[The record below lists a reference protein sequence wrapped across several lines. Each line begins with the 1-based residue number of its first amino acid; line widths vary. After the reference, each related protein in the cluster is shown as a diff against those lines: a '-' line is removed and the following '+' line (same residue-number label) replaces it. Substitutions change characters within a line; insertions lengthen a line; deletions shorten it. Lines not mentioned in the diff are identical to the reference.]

1 MSSKY
6 FKSERVL
13 LDGRFKPA
21 TLAVE
26 EGTIRQILDY
36 SFPNSDDGHVVDFG
50 EKLVLPGLVDT
61 HVHINEPGR
70 TEWEGF
76 DTATQAAAA
85 GGITTVVDMPLN
97 CIPVTTTPDALAEKL
112 TSLADKLWVDCGF
125 WGGLVPE
132 SLPDLEGLIRAGVL
146 GVKSF
151 TIESGVDEFP
161 MVEAEH
167 LKQAMEI
174 LAKYDLPYLIHAELE
189 NEDVDEKISEQA
201 GHPES
206 YQAFLESRPKS
217 WENDAISLLI
227 DLMDELTKAELNP
240 RVHVVHLSSSDAISD
255 IHSAQD
261 RGLLLT
267 AETCPHYLALASE
280 LIPEG
285 NTLYKCCRPIRDD
298 ENRKKLWQ
306 GLIDSTIGF
315 IVSDH
320 SPCTPRLKLIE
331 SGDLQSAWGGISSLQ
346 FGLPIIWAE
355 AKLLGLSLEQ
365 VIEWMATKP
374 AEFVGLGLTK
384 GRLSIG
390 YDADFI
396 VFDEMAETVVTKD
409 SIKYRHKVTPYEGRA
424 VLGKVEKTFLRG
436 NLIFESGR
444 SVGRPTGKP
453 ILHELD

>member
-97 CIPVTTTPDALAEKL
+97 SIPVTTTPDALAEKL
-112 TSLADKLWVDCGF
+112 TSLADKLGVDCGF

-167 LKQAMEI
+167 LRQAMEI

-189 NEDVDEKISEQA
+189 LSLIHISE
-201 GHPES
+201 PT
-206 YQAFLESRPKS
+206 RP
-217 WENDAISLLI
+217 
-227 DLMDELTKAELNP
+227 
-240 RVHVVHLSSSDAISD
+240 
-255 IHSAQD
+255 
-261 RGLLLT
+261 
-267 AETCPHYLALASE
+267 
-280 LIPEG
+280 
-285 NTLYKCCRPIRDD
+285 
-298 ENRKKLWQ
+298 
-306 GLIDSTIGF
+306 
-315 IVSDH
+315 
-320 SPCTPRLKLIE
+320 
-331 SGDLQSAWGGISSLQ
+331 
-346 FGLPIIWAE
+346 
-355 AKLLGLSLEQ
+355 
-365 VIEWMATKP
+365 
-374 AEFVGLGLTK
+374 
-384 GRLSIG
+384 
-390 YDADFI
+390 
-396 VFDEMAETVVTKD
+396 
-409 SIKYRHKVTPYEGRA
+409 
-424 VLGKVEKTFLRG
+424 
-436 NLIFESGR
+436 
-444 SVGRPTGKP
+444 
-453 ILHELD
+453 

>member
-36 SFPNSDDGHVVDFG
+36 SFTMSDDGDVVDFG

-151 TIESGVDEFP
+151 TIE
-161 MVEAEH
+161 
-167 LKQAMEI
+167 
-174 LAKYDLPYLIHAELE
+174 
-189 NEDVDEKISEQA
+189 
-201 GHPES
+201 
-206 YQAFLESRPKS
+206 
-217 WENDAISLLI
+217 
-227 DLMDELTKAELNP
+227 
-240 RVHVVHLSSSDAISD
+240 
-255 IHSAQD
+255 
-261 RGLLLT
+261 
-267 AETCPHYLALASE
+267 
-280 LIPEG
+280 
-285 NTLYKCCRPIRDD
+285 
-298 ENRKKLWQ
+298 
-306 GLIDSTIGF
+306 
-315 IVSDH
+315 
-320 SPCTPRLKLIE
+320 
-331 SGDLQSAWGGISSLQ
+331 
-346 FGLPIIWAE
+346 
-355 AKLLGLSLEQ
+355 
-365 VIEWMATKP
+365 
-374 AEFVGLGLTK
+374 
-384 GRLSIG
+384 
-390 YDADFI
+390 
-396 VFDEMAETVVTKD
+396 
-409 SIKYRHKVTPYEGRA
+409 
-424 VLGKVEKTFLRG
+424 
-436 NLIFESGR
+436 
-444 SVGRPTGKP
+444 
-453 ILHELD
+453 

>member
-36 SFPNSDDGHVVDFG
+36 SFTNSEDGDVVDFG

-189 NEDVDEKISEQA
+189 NGDVDEKISEQA

-255 IHSAQD
+255 IHNAQE

-280 LIPEG
+280 LIPDG
-285 NTLYKCCRPIRDD
+285 NTLYKCCPPIRDD

-315 IVSDH
+315 IVSDQIR
-320 SPCTPRLKLIE
+320 S
-331 SGDLQSAWGGISSLQ
+331 DQ
-346 FGLPIIWAE
+346 
-355 AKLLGLSLEQ
+355 
-365 VIEWMATKP
+365 
-374 AEFVGLGLTK
+374 
-384 GRLSIG
+384 IG
-390 YDADFI
+390 
-396 VFDEMAETVVTKD
+396 
-409 SIKYRHKVTPYEGRA
+409 
-424 VLGKVEKTFLRG
+424 
-436 NLIFESGR
+436 
-444 SVGRPTGKP
+444 
-453 ILHELD
+453 